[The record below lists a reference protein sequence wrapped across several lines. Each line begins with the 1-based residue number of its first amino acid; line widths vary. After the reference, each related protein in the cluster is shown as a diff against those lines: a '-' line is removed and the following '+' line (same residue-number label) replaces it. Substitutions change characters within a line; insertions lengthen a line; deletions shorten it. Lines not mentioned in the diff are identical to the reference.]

1 MSEEDKK
8 VDPNLEEVVDKT
20 TETNE
25 DTDKTD
31 KNEMTLFYQKKAAQE
46 KTAKVEEDNV
56 VLQAEIDRLNKA
68 NANNAKV
75 DTGSDKGFA
84 LKDKLEA
91 IEFTIAH
98 KDLSP
103 DAIKAAISIAKA
115 EGISNDEALKNP
127 MVEAYIS
134 KLKEDESTKNAIPTG
149 NRSAVSTDE
158 EKTES
163 EGLLNRARETGNID
177 DWAKVVAKR
186 RINK

>member
-8 VDPNLEEVVDKT
+8 VDPNLEEVVDQT

-25 DTDKTD
+25 DKTS
-31 KNEMTLFYQKKAAQE
+31 ETLFYQKKAAQE
-46 KTAKVEEDNV
+46 KAAKLEVEKAA
-56 VLQAEIDRLNKA
+56 LQAQLDDAKAKSITKPTDNIDTSTRE
-68 NANNAKV
+68 
-75 DTGSDKGFA
+75 FA
-84 LKDKLEA
+84 LQDKLEA

-98 KDLSP
+98 KELSP
-103 DAIKAAISIAKA
+103 EAIKSAMSIAKSD
-115 EGISNDEALKNP
+115 GISNEEALKNP

>member
-8 VDPNLEEVVDKT
+8 VTPDLNEGEDKT
-20 TETNE
+20 STTTNE
-25 DTDKTD
+25 GSKDVS
-31 KNEMTLFYQKKAAQE
+31 NETLFHQKKAAQE
-46 KTAKVEEDNV
+46 KTAKAEEDNV

-84 LKDKLEA
+84 LQDKLEA

-127 MVEAYIS
+127 MVDAYITR
-134 KLKEDESTKNAIPTG
+134 LKEEEKNKNAIPTG
-149 NRSAVSTDE
+149 NRSAVATDE
-158 EKTES
+158 EKKASTE
-163 EGLLNRARETGNID
+163 ARETARRTGKAE
-177 DWAKVVAKR
+177 DWGKVIGGI
-186 RINK
+186 INQ